1 MTQEKMSMQDIN
13 LSKEN
18 DLILKLDFSMGKK
31 SQNEIQ
37 TFSPPMEDNKKI
49 KTELMTSS

>member
-1 MTQEKMSMQDIN
+1 MPTKDFN

-18 DLILKLDFSMGKK
+18 DLIFKLDFSMEKK

-37 TFSPPMEDNKKI
+37 TLSPLMEDNKKI